1 MAVARKPVVVSP
13 RAQRDVDEL
22 TAVYADEAGSDT
34 AHRFIDALAEA
45 FDLIARNPGIGSP
58 RYGLTLNLFGVRCWP
73 LRPRPEVIFYVERGH
88 AIDVV
93 RVLHGA
99 RDIPAT
105 LTEPEDQ

>member
-22 TAVYADEAGSDT
+22 ATVYADDAGSEIT
-34 AHRFIDALAEA
+34 HRLVDALAEA

-58 RYGLTLNLFGVRCWP
+58 RYGLMLNLPGVRCWP
-73 LRPRPEVIFYVERGH
+73 LRPWPQVIFYVEREH

-105 LTEPEDQ
+105 LAEPEDR